1 MISSFNNILIK
12 MVNMIMKLAPIGI
25 FGLVASL
32 VEDTGIRVLGM
43 LASFLLTLA
52 AASLLFLFLWFLLT
66 SLYCKV
72 SLFRLIKN
80 MWRLSVVS
88 FTTTSSAVSLP
99 FQIEDG
105 KERFGISDR
114 INKLVMPLGMTLNS
128 NGLSLFLALAIVTVA
143 QAYQIQ
149 LSWGIFCKWS
159 CCPRWHAWERSSFQA
174 AD

>member
-1 MISSFNNILIK
+1 
-12 MVNMIMKLAPIGI
+12 
-25 FGLVASL
+25 
-32 VEDTGIRVLGM
+32 
-43 LASFLLTLA
+43 
-52 AASLLFLFLWFLLT
+52 
-66 SLYCKV
+66 
-72 SLFRLIKN
+72 

-149 LSWGIFCKWS
+149 LSWGSFAS
-159 CCPRWHAWERSSFQA
+159 GLVVLVGMLGNDRRSRRRISHTGYGFTYVRTA
-174 AD
+174 